1 MVQVMREG
9 EYFTIRFARK
19 DVSDQFLE
27 KLLRRFKVEQTLSQN
42 AMTEEEAWQLS
53 EEVKESW
60 WAENGQRILSLIGV
74 GQ

>member
-27 KLLRRFKVEQTLSQN
+27 KLLNQMK
-42 AMTEEEAWQLS
+42 EEH
-53 EEVKESW
+53 
-60 WAENGQRILSLIGV
+60 I
-74 GQ
+74 